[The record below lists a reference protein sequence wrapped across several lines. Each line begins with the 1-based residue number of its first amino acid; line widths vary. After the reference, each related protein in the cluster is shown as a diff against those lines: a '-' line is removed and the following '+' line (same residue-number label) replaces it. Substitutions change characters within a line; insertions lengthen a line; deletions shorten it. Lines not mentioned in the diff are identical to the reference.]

1 MNFSFA
7 FTISIRLLFSTVAAR
22 IISSIFNF
30 TMNRRLVFKS
40 DKDVKSSM
48 VRYYI
53 LWACQLMASY
63 LLVYIFTRLLVLG
76 SVAVAFTK
84 IIVDLCLF
92 VISYNIQKNGCLNNQ
107 TRITPIE
114 MRIIMKNNVLKWLGR
129 VGATLLTTIVIL
141 VVGLYLV
148 MAMLAWGPSTF
159 AKKQFILSLQETGEL
174 GFMAN
179 WFCSQEEIDMIKE
192 ENSVKDT
199 TDITDSSLVVIGQDS
214 SSDEEDLYVVDVKAG
229 TYSGKLMVVKD
240 PSRLFVGTVPEFKL
254 EKGWTVAEIAQ
265 RYDALAGING
275 GEFVDSTPQTAMPIG
290 LVMVDGNILKG
301 DSSTMYHVTGI
312 TFDNKLVMGNMT
324 SSKAVELGIRD
335 CVNVSSD
342 IGPFLIING
351 EPQDVD
357 GVGGGLNP
365 RTAIGQR
372 ADGAIL
378 LLVVDGRQATSLG
391 ASFSDLQDIMLQY
404 GAVNASAMDGGTSTQ
419 MYYNGEVI
427 NKPYSPTGPRTLP
440 TAFLIK

>member
-1 MNFSFA
+1 MPIEVH
-7 FTISIRLLFSTVAAR
+7 FTRIELTELSNHAPTNNQMDKIRRHL
-22 IISSIFNF
+22 SSIYRKFLRSGEVEIKVN
-30 TMNRRLVFKS
+30 N
-40 DKDVKSSM
+40 VKLEAPCFDILNAP
-48 VRYYI
+48 YYKTPKGNNI
-53 LWACQLMASY
+53 LWKKEINFEAGEYKARGFIAILDKIQNSANG
-63 LLVYIFTRLLVLG
+63 LVLMRRGRVIVGGGDERYFPQVLFG
-76 SVAVAFTK
+76 SPGNFRYK
-84 IIVDLCLF
+84 RLF
-92 VISYNIQKNGCLNNQ
+92 GELELEGFEVTFNKNGF
-107 TRITPIE
+107 R
-114 MRIIMKNNVLKWLGR
+114 
-129 VGATLLTTIVIL
+129 
-141 VVGLYLV
+141 
-148 MAMLAWGPSTF
+148 
-159 AKKQFILSLQETGEL
+159 
-174 GFMAN
+174 
-179 WFCSQEEIDMIKE
+179 
-192 ENSVKDT
+192 
-199 TDITDSSLVVIGQDS
+199 
-214 SSDEEDLYVVDVKAG
+214 DEEDLYVVDVKAG

>member
-1 MNFSFA
+1 
-7 FTISIRLLFSTVAAR
+7 
-22 IISSIFNF
+22 
-30 TMNRRLVFKS
+30 
-40 DKDVKSSM
+40 
-48 VRYYI
+48 
-53 LWACQLMASY
+53 
-63 LLVYIFTRLLVLG
+63 
-76 SVAVAFTK
+76 
-84 IIVDLCLF
+84 
-92 VISYNIQKNGCLNNQ
+92 
-107 TRITPIE
+107 
-114 MRIIMKNNVLKWLGR
+114 MKKNVLKWLGR

-141 VVGLYLV
+141 VVGLYGV
-148 MAMLAWGPSTF
+148 MAMLAWGPSKV
-159 AKKQFILSLQETGEL
+159 AKKQFIMSLQETGEL

-179 WFCSQEEIDMIKE
+179 WFCSQEEIDKIKE

-199 TDITDSSLVVIGQDS
+199 TDITDSSLVVIGNS
-214 SSDEEDLYVVDVKAG
+214 ETSDEEDLYVVDIKAEA
-229 TYSGKLMVVKD
+229 YSGKLMVIKD

-254 EKGWTVAEIAQ
+254 EKGWTVSEIAQ
-265 RYDALAGING
+265 RYDAVAGING

-290 LVMVDGNILKG
+290 LVMVDGNVLKG
-301 DSSTMYHVTGI
+301 TAGEMYHVTGI

-324 SSKAVELGIRD
+324 AAKAQELGIRD

-351 EPQDVD
+351 EAQDVD

-372 ADGAIL
+372 ADDPKGIPSREGKK
-378 LLVVDGRQATSLG
+378 VTSLG

>member
-1 MNFSFA
+1 
-7 FTISIRLLFSTVAAR
+7 
-22 IISSIFNF
+22 
-30 TMNRRLVFKS
+30 
-40 DKDVKSSM
+40 
-48 VRYYI
+48 
-53 LWACQLMASY
+53 
-63 LLVYIFTRLLVLG
+63 
-76 SVAVAFTK
+76 
-84 IIVDLCLF
+84 
-92 VISYNIQKNGCLNNQ
+92 
-107 TRITPIE
+107 
-114 MRIIMKNNVLKWLGR
+114 MKKNVLKWMGR

-141 VVGLYLV
+141 VAGLYCV
-148 MAMLAWGPSTF
+148 MAMLAWGPSKV
-159 AKKQFILSLQETGEL
+159 AKKQFIMSLQETGEL

-179 WFCSQEEIDMIKE
+179 WFCSQEEIDKIKE

-199 TDITDSSLVVIGQDS
+199 TDITDSSLVVIGNDIAE
-214 SSDEEDLYVVDVKAG
+214 DEEELYVVDIKAEA
-229 TYSGKLMVVKD
+229 YSGKLMIVKD

-254 EKGWTVAEIAQ
+254 EKGWTVAEIAE
-265 RYDALAGING
+265 RYNATAGING

-290 LVMVDGNILKG
+290 LVMVNGEVLKG
-301 DSSTMYHVTGI
+301 DAQTTYHVTGI
-312 TFDNKLVMGNMT
+312 TNDNKLVVGNMT
-324 SSKAVELGIRD
+324 AAKAKELGIRD

-342 IGPFLIING
+342 IGPFLVING
-351 EPQDVD
+351 EAQDVD

-378 LLVVDGRQATSLG
+378 LLVVDGRQVTSLG
-391 ASFSDLQDIMLQY
+391 ASFSDLQDIMLKY